1 MPSNSDVW
9 DAVEQ
14 TDGTPANSFELLIAV
29 KAAAAATFT
38 QSADVTNVNPAF
50 TPKSRNRETYAAK
63 GADSMSKYADTLAL
77 SFDVELIRDSNGEFQ
92 PFVQD
97 LIDASKTIGAANR
110 RDIRFYDALG
120 ADYAYSATYAITVS
134 RSGTSWDEAAYMTI
148 TAQRY
153 GVGTWI
159 TNPVLV
165 GNLPLLLAANPTAA
179 AATQS
184 VYIQGENFFL
194 ANVVDVSG
202 AASVKFGA
210 TNATSYI
217 VVSDSLIV
225 AVVPAGSAG
234 SAPITVINTAGTSAA
249 LPYTRGA

>member
-1 MPSNSDVW
+1 MPANSDVW

-14 TDGTPANSFELLIAV
+14 TDGTPANSFELLVAV
-29 KAAAAATFT
+29 KAAGSPSFT
-38 QSADVTNVNPAF
+38 VSADVTNVNPAF

-63 GADSMSKYADTLAL
+63 GSDSMSKYGDTLAL
-77 SFDVELIRDSNGEFQ
+77 SFDVELIRDENGAFQ

-97 LIDASKTIGAANR
+97 LIDASKVFGAANR
-110 RDIRFYDALG
+110 RTIRFYDALG
-120 ADYAYSATYAITVS
+120 ADYAYEAEYAITVS
-134 RSGTSWDEAAYMTI
+134 RSGTSWDEAAYMTV

-153 GVGTWI
+153 GRGEWI

-165 GNLPLLLAANPTAA
+165 GNVPILTAANPSGA
-179 AATQS
+179 AATAS
-184 VYIQGENFFL
+184 VYIEGVNFFL
-194 ANVVDVSG
+194 DGVADVSG
-202 AASVKFGA
+202 ASSVKFGA
-210 TNATSYI
+210 TNAASYT

-234 SAPITVINTAGTSAA
+234 SAPITVTNSAGVSAA